1 MCQSMPHQ
9 KAQYISMQVEKFTRH
24 SLFEDA
30 QALLVAPMFV
40 AFAVLLFQQAGL
52 LTGGTVGLA
61 FLVHYVS
68 GWPMAWVVFLLNV
81 PFYLFSWRAM
91 GAVFTVKTFLCV
103 GLLSLYTALLPQV
116 ITLQSIDHL
125 FAAVMG
131 GFLIGV
137 GLLMIIRHKASL
149 GGMGVLALYLQNTR
163 GWPAGKVQMA
173 VDFLILMAGLV
184 IRDPLSVGLSIIG
197 ALALNLVLA
206 ANHKAG
212 RYQGT

>member
-1 MCQSMPHQ
+1 MKP
-9 KAQYISMQVEKFTRH
+9 VPETVTRH

-61 FLVHYVS
+61 FLVHYLT
-68 GWPMAWVVFLLNV
+68 GWTMGWVVFVLNL
-81 PFYLFSWRAM
+81 PFYAFAWRAM
-91 GAVFTVKTFLCV
+91 GGVFTAKTFISV
-103 GLLSLYTALLPQV
+103 ALLSAYTALLPQV
-116 ITLQSIDHL
+116 IVVQSVDRL

-149 GGMGVLALYLQNTR
+149 GGLGVMALYLQNTR
-163 GWPAGKVQMA
+163 GWRAGKVQMGLDVA
-173 VDFLILMAGLV
+173 ILAAGLF
-184 IRDPLSVGLSIIG
+184 IRDPLSVGLSVVG

-206 ANHKAG
+206 VNHKQG
-212 RYQGT
+212 RYLGT

>member
-1 MCQSMPHQ
+1 MSHVPET
-9 KAQYISMQVEKFTRH
+9 VTRH

-61 FLVHYVS
+61 FLVHYLT
-68 GWPMAWVVFLLNV
+68 GWSMGGVVFGLNL
-81 PFYLFSWRAM
+81 PFYVFAWRAM
-91 GAVFTVKTFLCV
+91 GGVFTAKTFISV
-103 GLLSLYTALLPQV
+103 ALLSGYTALLPQV
-116 ITLQSIDHL
+116 IVVQSVDRL

-137 GLLMIIRHKASL
+137 GLLMIIRHKSSL
-149 GGMGVLALYLQNTR
+149 GGLGVMALYLQNTR
-163 GWPAGKVQMA
+163 GWRAGKVQMA
-173 VDFLILMAGLV
+173 LDVAILGAGLF
-184 IRDPLSVGLSIIG
+184 IRDPLSVGLSVVG

-206 ANHKAG
+206 VNHKQG
-212 RYQGT
+212 RYLGT

>member
-1 MCQSMPHQ
+1 MKPE
-9 KAQYISMQVEKFTRH
+9 QVTRH

-40 AFAVLLFQQAGL
+40 AFAVMLFQHAGL

-61 FLVHYVS
+61 FLVHYIYD
-68 GWPMAWVVFLLNV
+68 WPMAWVVFLINL
-81 PFYLFSWRAM
+81 PFYVFAWRAM
-91 GAVFTVKTFLCV
+91 GTVFTLKTFFCV
-103 GLLSLYTALLPQV
+103 GLLSVYTAVFPTV
-116 ITLQSIDHL
+116 VTLAHVDRL

-131 GFLIGV
+131 GFLVGV

-149 GGMGVLALYLQNTR
+149 GGLGVLALYLQNTR

-173 VDFLILMAGLV
+173 ADVLILVAGLY
-184 IRDPLSVGLSIIG
+184 IRDPFTVALSIVG

-212 RYQGT
+212 RYLGT

>member
-1 MCQSMPHQ
+1 MSHVPET
-9 KAQYISMQVEKFTRH
+9 VTRH

-61 FLVHYVS
+61 FLVHYLT
-68 GWPMAWVVFLLNV
+68 GWSMGGVVFGLNL
-81 PFYLFSWRAM
+81 PFYVFAWRAM
-91 GAVFTVKTFLCV
+91 GGVFTAKTFISV
-103 GLLSLYTALLPQV
+103 ALLSGYTALLPQV
-116 ITLQSIDHL
+116 IVVQSVDRL

-149 GGMGVLALYLQNTR
+149 GGLGVMALYLQNTR
-163 GWPAGKVQMA
+163 GWRAGKVQMSLDVAILA
-173 VDFLILMAGLV
+173 VGLF
-184 IRDPLSVGLSIIG
+184 IRDPLSVGLSVVG

-206 ANHKAG
+206 VNHKQG
-212 RYQGT
+212 RYLGT

>member
-1 MCQSMPHQ
+1 MP
-9 KAQYISMQVEKFTRH
+9 AQPSEPITRH

-40 AFAVLLFQQAGL
+40 AFAVLLFQHAGL

-61 FLVHYVS
+61 FLVHYLT
-68 GWPMAWVVFLLNV
+68 GWPMAWVVFLLNL
-81 PFYLFSWRAM
+81 PFYLFALRAM
-91 GAVFTVKTFLCV
+91 GRVFTVKTFLCV
-103 GLLSLYTALLPQV
+103 CLLSLYTAMLPQV
-116 ITLQSIDHL
+116 IALQSIDRL

-149 GGMGVLALYLQNTR
+149 GGLGVLALYLQDRR

-173 VDFLILMAGLV
+173 ADALILAAGLV
-184 IRDPLSVGLSIIG
+184 IRDPLSVGLSIVG

-206 ANHKAG
+206 VNHKAG
-212 RYQGT
+212 RYLGT

>member
-1 MCQSMPHQ
+1 MSHVPET
-9 KAQYISMQVEKFTRH
+9 VTRH

-61 FLVHYVS
+61 FLVHYLT
-68 GWPMAWVVFLLNV
+68 GWSMSWVLFALNL
-81 PFYLFSWRAM
+81 PFYIFAWRAM
-91 GAVFTVKTFLCV
+91 GGVFTTKTFLSV
-103 GLLSLYTALLPQV
+103 ALLSGFTALLPQV
-116 ITLQSIDHL
+116 IVVQSVDRL
-125 FAAVMG
+125 FAAIMG

-149 GGMGVLALYLQNTR
+149 GGLGVMALYLQNTR
-163 GWPAGKVQMA
+163 GWRAGKVQMA
-173 VDFLILMAGLV
+173 LDVAILAAGLF
-184 IRDPLSVGLSIIG
+184 IRDPLSVGLSVVG

-206 ANHKAG
+206 VNHKQG
-212 RYQGT
+212 RYLGT

>member
-1 MCQSMPHQ
+1 MP
-9 KAQYISMQVEKFTRH
+9 AEKFNRH

-52 LTGGTVGLA
+52 LAGGTVGLA
-61 FLVHYVS
+61 FLIHYAS
-68 GWPMAWVVFLLNV
+68 GWSMAWVVFLLNI

-91 GAVFTVKTFLCV
+91 GTVFTVKTFLCV
-103 GLLSLYTALLPQV
+103 GLLALYTAFLPQV
-116 ITLQSIDHL
+116 ITLQSIDRL

-137 GLLMIIRHKASL
+137 GLLMIIRHQASL
-149 GGMGVLALYLQNTR
+149 GGMGVLAIYLQNTR

-173 VDFLILMAGLV
+173 MDFLILMAGLV
-184 IRDPLSVGLSIIG
+184 IRDPQSVGLSIVG